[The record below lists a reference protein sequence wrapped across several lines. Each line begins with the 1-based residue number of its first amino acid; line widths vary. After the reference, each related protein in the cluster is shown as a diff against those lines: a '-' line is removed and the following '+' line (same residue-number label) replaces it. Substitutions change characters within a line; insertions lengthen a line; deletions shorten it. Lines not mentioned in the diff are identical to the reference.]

1 MLRHTGWN
9 SANSPS
15 VHTELTIELTAE
27 RTDTGSLTPWPQ
39 HRAKSVPVT
48 LVILF
53 GVTLLSKA
61 LGFLSQILV
70 TSLLGTTGW
79 ADTYHFAFSI
89 VNIVSALVVGSAGF
103 ALIPLYIE
111 KRERQGTARANE
123 FANVVLTYLTLVLV
137 LLSLLMAILAGPL
150 VIALGRF
157 PAGLQPLATR
167 VFAVTAP
174 LAVLTGMGQLLMV
187 LSQARKRFVA
197 PAFMGVLHSVVFMT
211 VVAVAWNRLG
221 VYSLVLG
228 VAISMLV
235 QAVVMLSRLA
245 GEGRLS
251 PSLRMP
257 RTDLRHTLLLTGP
270 LLLSQLLST
279 IQVMTSRN
287 IASGLVVGSVA
298 ALAYAESLKAVFLDL
313 CVVPVAQISL
323 PLFAERLARGETD
336 SAWEQLQGA
345 LAALWFLVTPVV
357 VTLSVL
363 SAPLVQLL
371 YQRGAFT
378 AQSTA
383 LTASALAFFSLGL
396 LGESAHYLVSR
407 YFLGLKDTRTL
418 TSLGFPLTILYVVLL
433 FLLSRVLSLE
443 GIALGHSLVMI
454 AHMATGLLLLRKKLN
469 KRFARTF
476 RRGLAKITVCG
487 LAMWITTRSTFVL
500 LGTGMQDDFR
510 SCLVVVSLSGLVG
523 VGVYLAAS
531 SWTGIAADIPLLC
544 RLHPRR
550 LLAEL
555 AARA

>member
-1 MLRHTGWN
+1 
-9 SANSPS
+9 
-15 VHTELTIELTAE
+15 VHTESKIEHTAE
-27 RTDTGSLTPWPQ
+27 RIDTGSLAPWPQ

-53 GVTLLSKA
+53 GIALLSKA

-70 TSLLGTTGW
+70 TSLLGTTSR
-79 ADTYHFAFSI
+79 ADTYHFAFSL

-103 ALIPLYIE
+103 AFIPLYIE
-111 KRERQGTARANE
+111 KRERQGPARANE
-123 FANVVLTYLTLVLV
+123 FANGVLSYLTLVLA
-137 LLSLLMAILAGPL
+137 LLSLLMAVLAGPL
-150 VIALGRF
+150 VNALGRF

-197 PAFMGVLHSVVFMT
+197 PAFMGVVHSVVFMT
-211 VVAVAWNRLG
+211 VVAVAWKRLG

-228 VAISMLV
+228 VTISMLV
-235 QAVVMLSRLA
+235 QVVVMLSRLA
-245 GEGRLS
+245 GDGRLS

-257 RTDLRHTLLLTGP
+257 RTDMRHMLLLTWP
-270 LLLSQLLST
+270 LLLSQVLST

-313 CVVPVAQISL
+313 CVVPVAQVGL
-323 PLFAERLARGETD
+323 PLFSEKLVRGETD

-363 SAPLVQLL
+363 SGPLVRLF

-378 AQSTA
+378 AESTA

-418 TSLGFPLTILYVVLL
+418 TSLGVPLTVLYVVLL
-433 FLLSRVLSLE
+433 FPLSKVLSLE

-454 AHMATGLLLLRKKLN
+454 AHMATGLLLLRRKMN
-469 KRFARTF
+469 QRFARTF
-476 RRGLAKITVCG
+476 RSGLAKITVCG
-487 LAMWITTRSTFVL
+487 LAMWITTRSTFAVL
-500 LGTGMQDDFR
+500 GAGMQGDFQ
-510 SCLVVVSLSGLVG
+510 SCLVLVSFAGFVG

-531 SWTGIAADIPLLC
+531 LWTGIAADIPLLS
-544 RLHPRR
+544 RLYPRR

-555 AARA
+555 ATRV

>member
-1 MLRHTGWN
+1 M
-9 SANSPS
+9 
-15 VHTELTIELTAE
+15 
-27 RTDTGSLTPWPQ
+27 
-39 HRAKSVPVT
+39 PVT

-53 GVTLLSKA
+53 GITLLSKA

-70 TSLLGTTGW
+70 TSLLGTTSW
-79 ADTYHFAFSI
+79 ADTYHFAFSL

-103 ALIPLYIE
+103 AFIPLYIE

-123 FANVVLTYLTLVLV
+123 FANVVLSYLTLVLV
-137 LLSLLMAILAGPL
+137 VLSLLMAVLAGTL
-150 VIALGRF
+150 VNALGRF
-157 PAGLQPLATR
+157 SAGLQPLAIR

-174 LAVLTGMGQLLMV
+174 LAALTGMVQLLMAW
-187 LSQARKRFVA
+187 SQARQRFVA
-197 PAFMGVLHSVVFMT
+197 PAFMGVLHSVVFMS
-211 VVAVAWNRLG
+211 VVAVTWKRLG

-228 VAISMLV
+228 VTISMLV
-235 QAVVMLSRLA
+235 QAAVMVSQLA
-245 GEGRLS
+245 GDARLS

-257 RTDLRHTLLLTGP
+257 RTECRHALLLTWP

-279 IQVMTSRN
+279 IQVMTNRN
-287 IASGLVVGSVA
+287 LASGLVIGSVA

-313 CVVPVAQISL
+313 CVVPVAQVSL
-323 PLFAERLARGETD
+323 PLFAEKLVRGETD

-363 SAPLVQLL
+363 SGPLVQIF

-383 LTASALAFFSLGL
+383 LTASALAFLSVGL

-418 TSLGFPLTILYVVLL
+418 TSLGVPLTVLYVVLL
-433 FLLSRVLSLE
+433 VLLSRVFSLE

-454 AHMATGLLLLRKKLN
+454 AHMTTGLLLLRKKVN
-469 KRFARTF
+469 RRFARTF
-476 RRGLAKITVCG
+476 RSGLAKITVCG
-487 LAMWITTRSTFVL
+487 LAMWITTRSTFAL

-510 SCLVVVSLSGLVG
+510 SCLVAVSCSGLVG
-523 VGVYLAAS
+523 IGVYLAAS
-531 SWTGIAADIPLLC
+531 SWTGIAVDIPLLC

-550 LLAEL
+550 LLAEM
-555 AARA
+555 AARS

>member
-1 MLRHTGWN
+1 MLRHIGWK
-9 SANSPS
+9 SPSSPS
-15 VHTELTIELTAE
+15 VQIQSTLEVTAARTGTE
-27 RTDTGSLTPWPQ
+27 SLTPWPQ
-39 HRAKSVPVT
+39 HRANSVPVT
-48 LVILF
+48 LMVLF

-70 TSLLGTTGW
+70 TSLLGTTGR
-79 ADTYHFAFSI
+79 ADTYQFAFSL

-103 ALIPLYIE
+103 AFIPLYIE
-111 KRERQGTARANE
+111 KREHQGTARANQ
-123 FANVVLTYLTLVLV
+123 FANAVLTYLTLALAF
-137 LLSLLMAILAGPL
+137 LSLLMVVSAGPL

-157 PAGLQPLATR
+157 PAGLQPLAIR

-174 LAVLTGMGQLLMV
+174 LAVLTGMGQLLMA

-211 VVAVAWNRLG
+211 VVAVAWKRLG

-228 VAISMLV
+228 VTISTLV
-235 QAVVMLSRLA
+235 QAVVMMWRLA
-245 GEGRLS
+245 SDGRLC

-257 RTDLRHTLLLTGP
+257 RTEMRHTVLLTWP
-270 LLLSQLLST
+270 LVLSQFLST

-298 ALAYAESLKAVFLDL
+298 ALVYAESLKAVFLDL
-313 CVVPVAQISL
+313 CVVPVAQVSL
-323 PLFAERLARGETD
+323 PLFAERLVRGETD

-363 SAPLVQLL
+363 SGPLVRLF

-383 LTASALAFFSLGL
+383 LTASALAFFGLGL

-418 TSLGFPLTILYVVLL
+418 TLLGLPLTILYVVLL

-454 AHMATGLLLLRKKLN
+454 AHMATGLLLLRNKLN
-469 KRFARTF
+469 QRFTRTF

-487 LAMWITTRSTFVL
+487 LAMWITTRSTFAL
-500 LGTGMQDDFR
+500 LGTGRQDDFL
-510 SCLVVVSLSGLVG
+510 SCIVVVSISGLVG
-523 VGVYLAAS
+523 VGIYLAAS
-531 SWTGIAADIPLLC
+531 LWTGIAADIPLLR

-550 LLAEL
+550 LLAEM
-555 AARA
+555 AART

>member
-1 MLRHTGWN
+1 MEH
-9 SANSPS
+9 
-15 VHTELTIELTAE
+15 TAE
-27 RTDTGSLTPWPQ
+27 RTVTAALKPSLQ

-103 ALIPLYIE
+103 AFIPLYIE

-123 FANVVLTYLTLVLV
+123 FANVVLTYLTLVLA
-137 LLSLLMAILAGPL
+137 LLSLLMAISAGPL
-150 VIALGRF
+150 VNALGRF
-157 PAGLQPLATR
+157 PAGLQPLAIR

-174 LAVLTGMGQLLMV
+174 LAVLMGMGQLLMA
-187 LSQARKRFVA
+187 LSQARKRFVV
-197 PAFMGVLHSVVFMT
+197 PAFMGVLHSVVFMA
-211 VVAVAWNRLG
+211 VVAVAWRRLG

-235 QAVVMLSRLA
+235 QSVVMLSRLA
-245 GEGRLS
+245 GDGRLS

-257 RTDLRHTLLLTGP
+257 RTEMRHTLLLTGP
-270 LLLSQLLST
+270 LLLSQVLST

-313 CVVPVAQISL
+313 CVVPVAQVSL
-323 PLFAERLARGETD
+323 PLFSERLVRGETD

-345 LAALWFLVTPVV
+345 LAALWFLVVPVV
-357 VTLSVL
+357 VLLWVL
-363 SAPLVQLL
+363 SGPLVQMF

-383 LTASALAFFSLGL
+383 LTASVLAFFSLGL

-418 TSLGFPLTILYVVLL
+418 SSLGVPLTVLYVVLL
-433 FLLSRVLSLE
+433 FVLSKVLSLE

-454 AHMATGLLLLRKKLN
+454 AHMAAGLLLLRRKMN
-469 KRFARTF
+469 QRFARTF
-476 RRGLAKITVCG
+476 RSGLAKITVCG
-487 LAMWITTRSTFVL
+487 LAMWITTRFTFFL
-500 LGTGMQDDFR
+500 LGEGMQGDFR
-510 SCLVVVSLSGLVG
+510 SCLVLVFLTGFVG
-523 VGVYLAAS
+523 VGVYLAACL
-531 SWTGIAADIPLLC
+531 WTGIAADIPLLS

-550 LLAEL
+550 LLADL
-555 AARA
+555 ATRA